1 MLRFKRYFVP
11 KANLL
16 KQCGAF
22 RLLYFLFWPNHRFS
36 ICFCP
41 KLCVVRNA
49 FNRPRSAEGDVDD
62 GSFPKLEW
70 KFEDCQLSKT
80 RREQSWIQ
88 ALMVR
93 CVYHVSSDDT
103 GDGSCL
109 VWGLSCRPAWCMH
122 DDGWSTTLLQLLPSR
137 QIGIVQKNH
146 TMGACFMISHLSAS
160 QSAATSLILWLKL
173 DADNEQSSPQVIE
186 ASSEFSCI
194 TNNHVLF
201 MGRTSHNWWLD
212 SPMWENLDVSPVHNR
227 IRNVMRWNCRRQPG
241 CFHTFL
247 IFPHG
252 CWMES

>member
-16 KQCGAF
+16 KKCGAF

-93 CVYHVSSDDT
+93 CVSHVSSDDT

-109 VWGLSCRPAWCMH
+109 VWGLSCRPAWCLMMAGEH
-122 DDGWSTTLLQLLPSR
+122 HFCNCFLLDKLALCR
-137 QIGIVQKNH
+137 
-146 TMGACFMISHLSAS
+146 MITPWKVSFVNSHLSAS
-160 QSAATSLILWLKL
+160 QSAATSLILCLKL
-173 DADNEQSSPQVIE
+173 GADNEQSSPQMIE
-186 ASSEFSCI
+186 AASSEFSHI
-194 TNNHVLF
+194 TDNHKKLSEDQL
-201 MGRTSHNWWLD
+201 GTSTG
-212 SPMWENLDVSPVHNR
+212 
-227 IRNVMRWNCRRQPG
+227 NV
-241 CFHTFL
+241 
-247 IFPHG
+247 
-252 CWMES
+252 